1 MPPRRPAL
9 LFALPASLWLAFTSP
24 LPADPP
30 TLSDKS
36 ARSLAALEKRPA
48 PGALFDRFIEGW
60 LESSDLPALE
70 AFLISRA
77 DASPTAP
84 PSILLGLYLARKG
97 DDDAALAAFRRA
109 TEKDAASS
117 AAWSA
122 RATAE
127 TRLRDYDA
135 AIASLTKALQ
145 LPAPRAESLRS
156 GQSLGRLLARSGR
169 TDDALATWNDLATA
183 NPDDDGLIED
193 IMELQIDEGLFD
205 AALAS
210 ANRLL
215 TLRKD
220 PYQKLLVRLRLG
232 DIFARN
238 NQRDKSLESWLGC
251 LHDTGVSS
259 WLEKEI
265 LSQIDRI
272 FRQASN
278 LAGLRQVLER
288 ELSATPL
295 RPAVHRAAAAIMAE
309 TGDRPAAISTL
320 RRLIDLTPGD
330 RAVREETAE
339 LLRAADQPAEALAI
353 MEALLTQYPD
363 DQELR
368 LRLVSLRDKAGNR
381 PAALQLLED
390 FFSRSGKSES
400 AALRRAA
407 VLEQFGLFTEAAASL
422 TDAAASL
429 PPDSPLNSTR
439 ASLLARSGKPDD
451 ALAIWRSI
459 AASGNPSVL
468 LQTARSVASAI
479 SDSAALDLLIANVAR
494 SNQDPLI
501 LTKICDLAAAAARP
515 ADALPFTDPLL
526 ASASRPAEIAQATET
541 SLRVIRLAKADS
553 ALRDRFAAA
562 DASLTPAQRGLFA
575 RLLEAAGEPDAA
587 ARQLASLPPESGGP
601 QRVQLFIL
609 RKDWAA
615 AAALQQELIAIPAM
629 RQAENARI
637 LSDLWTR
644 AGNTDNATAA
654 ARLWQQLAP
663 DSPRPILALANILTS
678 SQQESAALDLLRHA
692 SARFPDNEEI
702 RARLAASAAAS
713 GRHLEAIASF
723 RSLYNSAR
731 DSDARSRWL
740 QLWIDAAES
749 ANRIPD
755 LIEEF
760 SERRRAAP
768 NPVDSLLALAELHR
782 RSGDYERRRAALADA
797 SRAAHDHPDTALA
810 IAALHEREDN
820 RPAAIA
826 ALRPA
831 LDKDTSGLVRER
843 LARLLLNSNEPD
855 EGLRLIAD
863 SAAAA
868 TPEGLENLALGLF
881 RSERP
886 ADALKL
892 LNSRPDLIASDY
904 RLRFLSALLLLASN
918 QPEAAGDLFLDLLE
932 CSENLPDARAR
943 KAIALS
949 PLAPSSEDEANA
961 QLSSL
966 FPGNGAAIFS
976 TISIRA
982 AITSGDSNS
991 VNPAYPL
998 PTSLD
1003 NLHAAALGGVAAA
1016 LSASPDSPRHSS
1028 WLNRLSS
1035 SGFPWMSLIPALPDA
1050 DPFSQNDST
1059 VPWKSIVAKHPDS
1072 PDLLAIAAAAD
1083 AISWDDTSD
1092 PELATLAWDAFHKS
1106 HPLFALTIALP
1117 SIARTPEPPPWEAT
1131 ALTESA
1137 ALQNPQGL
1145 LVYALL
1151 NSLQIDPASL
1161 PASRLPALDALEDVL
1176 AAWHPKLN
1184 ADSGLLRDLK
1194 PMVANALAA
1203 SAIRRRDAARLVTVL
1218 THELN
1223 HPLPL
1228 TYSTPG
1234 SAADSLE
1241 FPPPELPGVSSILL
1255 ELCTDGP
1262 PVRPTDPFEDADFVA
1277 DAAAL
1282 TNLPLLRAL
1291 MTMAVHDDSKREAAM
1306 ETLAASAGTDP
1317 ASLVLLASWFLET
1330 SEFPRAADFLIRASA
1345 ANLPR
1350 EIRSLVDSSL
1360 AQLGTEPSLSESA
1373 AAAARDAALR
1383 LRRDA
1388 RSPLQRQT
1396 LAAILRNLG
1405 LEKEALAL
1413 SPLPPGLASHTNVR
1427 PAASQGNPPDSSKDS
1442 RFSPTRINELIAAG
1456 NQPDAINLLVSSA
1469 LADATTITADAAT
1482 APGFWNRLPDP
1493 ILAWLASVSDHGL
1506 TAEVSAALAAADSN
1520 PLARGTALSWLR
1532 QDTLAKPL
1540 LEKALSG
1547 PPSTHESAHA
1557 KLFAFAIHQLD
1568 APAAAAHLLA
1578 ISDAHR
1584 MNAWVL
1590 ASSPV
1595 NWKPT
1600 DPKPYAAACHETL
1613 RRIIPSLPPDSSEW
1627 IAAAVYSVV
1636 DFDPETRNAVAR
1648 ELYPLVC
1655 RFPKAASRA
1664 FGFLSFRHPQTS
1676 AAILADAAIAATI
1689 ATASLP
1695 QPPAKPDESFW
1706 PVWPLD
1712 LIGWRYPVTSWT
1724 SLAAAAIR
1732 ESWRDNKAASLDVS
1746 LASKIASTGRA
1757 AAARRL
1763 IALYT
1768 ADPDNFSAACR
1779 DFLSADPHPSSW
1791 SIVAVAATDRQIVP
1805 DLSSALDAILNPPVD
1820 SNSYPL
1826 ATTAAAAL
1834 ASITAATKGPEAAT
1848 AFLDSLALRLLGPP
1862 DSRASRLAT
1871 VRWNRVNNTSTT
1883 PRPEEAGPFLFVST
1897 LVRCTKDSA
1906 AAITPALNALHKH
1919 VIPLVPENIRANCL
1933 KRWSADFDVLTEA
1946 VASGDPTKLAA
1957 TIRRAGFLS
1966 DSSLTIFPD
1975 TTHPIDPLR
1984 ALLNDQNSDYLAATN
1999 ALLSSDPDSLA
2010 RRLIAALLSDD
2021 DSATTNA
2028 IAAIAAAQPGS
2039 ATAWARIFNEW
2050 SISTDEATVSPETN
2064 AFLASA
2070 RQIAADAQTAAS
2082 NSSLTKLRNLK
2093 SPRDITADDASSA
2106 IREILSTAVLAGKP
2120 KVDESLAVC
2129 LHAASIIDSQ
2139 ILDDAL
2145 EDALTTPRDPEPRA
2159 LMLACVARAAS
2170 APDLRFSHRPDP
2182 DAIAAFLT
2190 TTASNPDSPWLW
2202 NGSFPGAEFLTN
2214 RGDRLALLPG
2224 ALHYFIKSDDRP
2236 RFQSWFTG
2244 TDSWESILADPS
2256 IALRCRLHAA
2266 ISLAESSFSSPALRA
2281 IATDLYL
2288 KFAAS
2293 SPADGDLAVSIS
2305 FTAALD
2311 PLPTDLA
2318 RRLLRQI
2325 TPILLDSS
2333 NRDDAYLSN
2342 AFRIALDANE
2352 PGRASAILRE
2362 IVNQGSASCA
2372 AIATIARNATL
2383 LNTALSDWS
2392 FDSPLAVLPTPAAAL
2407 EPDSLAWL
2415 ATAIPDPAR
2424 RWHLS
2429 AHWAAAAASNPAAI
2443 ALLSNL
2449 ASRWPEAALTAPSDR
2464 LFALSLLAAW
2474 PPALTLLPDSALP
2487 KSLATPAGS
2496 SPDDKA
2502 FAAHLLDHTIRIAR
2516 GDLSLIDLPQD
2527 TLDRID
2533 SLDDQRV
2540 PRRFLAAVL
2549 FQFPNLPA
2557 DRRAAILT
2565 HWSTLSNTQPEAIA
2579 LMRALNPDDPCTPL
2593 SARRHESPL
2602 LLWPFPFALWPFPLP
2617 DNFDRAAFSSRLHRI
2632 LAHHADRDAIDA
2644 WITCQLAA
2652 NPPKP

>member
-1 MPPRRPAL
+1 MTPRRPAL
-9 LFALPASLWLAFTSP
+9 LFALPASLWLAFASP
-24 LPADPP
+24 LPADSP
-30 TLSDKS
+30 TLSEKS
-36 ARSLAALEKRPA
+36 ARSLAALDKRPA

-70 AFLISRA
+70 AFLVARA
-77 DASPTAP
+77 DASPAAP
-84 PSILLGLYLARKG
+84 PSILLGLFLARKG

-117 AAWSA
+117 GAWSA
-122 RATAE
+122 RAAAE

-135 AIASLTKALQ
+135 AIASLTKARQ
-145 LPAPRAESLRS
+145 LPAPRADSLRS

-169 TDDALATWNDLATA
+169 TDDALATWNELATA

-193 IMELQIDEGLFD
+193 IMELQIDEGLLD
-205 AALAS
+205 AASTS

-220 PYQKLLVRLRLG
+220 PYQQLLVRLRLG
-232 DIFARN
+232 DILARN
-238 NQRDKSLESWLGC
+238 DQRDKALETWLAC

-259 WLEKEI
+259 WLEKEV

-272 FRQASN
+272 FRKASD
-278 LAGLRQVLER
+278 LASLRQLLER
-288 ELSATPL
+288 ELASSPL

-309 TGDRPAAISTL
+309 TGDRPAAIATL

-330 RAVREETAE
+330 RAVREETAD

-368 LRLVSLRDKAGNR
+368 IRLVSLRDKAGNR
-381 PAALQLLED
+381 PAALQLLDD
-390 FFSRSGKSES
+390 FFTRAGKSE
-400 AALRRAA
+400 AAAQRRAA
-407 VLEQFGLFTEAAASL
+407 VLEQFGLFSEAAASL
-422 TDAAASL
+422 TEAAAAL
-429 PPDSPLNSTR
+429 PPDSPLNATR

-494 SNQDPLI
+494 SNHDPLI

-526 ASASRPAEIAQATET
+526 ASASRPAEIAQAIET

-553 ALRDRFAAA
+553 ALRDRFAAS
-562 DASLTPAQRGLFA
+562 DATLTPAQRGLFA

-609 RKDWAA
+609 RGDWAA
-615 AAALQQELIAIPAM
+615 AAAFQQELIAIPAM

-644 AGNTDNATAA
+644 AGNTENATTA

-663 DSPRPILALANILTS
+663 DSPRPILALANILAS

-702 RARLAASAAAS
+702 RARLAASATAS

-723 RSLYNSAR
+723 RSLYDSAR

-740 QLWIDAAES
+740 QLWIDTAES

-760 SERRRAAP
+760 SERRRAAA

-782 RSGDYERRRAALADA
+782 RTGDYERRRAALADA

-855 EGLRLIAD
+855 EGLRLIAA

-881 RSERP
+881 RADRP

-892 LNSRPDLIASDY
+892 LDSRPDLRAADY
-904 RLRFLSALLLLASN
+904 RLRFLSALLLLASQ

-932 CSENLPDARAR
+932 CSDNLPDARAR
-943 KAIALS
+943 KAIALA

-961 QLSSL
+961 QLSTL

-982 AITSGDSNS
+982 AINSGDSNS

-1016 LSASPDSPRHSS
+1016 LSASPDSPRHAS

-1035 SGFPWMSLIPALPDA
+1035 SGFPWMSLIPSLPDA
-1050 DPFSQNDST
+1050 DPFSQNDSS
-1059 VPWKSIVAKHPDS
+1059 VPWKTIVDQHPDS

-1083 AISWDDTSD
+1083 AISWDNTAD
-1092 PELATLAWDAFHKS
+1092 PAVATLAWNAFHKS
-1106 HPLFALTIALP
+1106 HPLFALAIAIP
-1117 SIARTPEPPPWEAT
+1117 SIARAPEPPPWESV
-1131 ALTESA
+1131 ALTEAA

-1151 NSLQIDPASL
+1151 NNLETDPTSITD
-1161 PASRLPALDALEDVL
+1161 SRLPARNALEDVL
-1176 AAWHPKLN
+1176 AAWHPNLK

-1194 PMVANALAA
+1194 PMVASALAA
-1203 SAIRRRDAARLVTVL
+1203 SAIRRRDAARLVAVL

-1223 HPLPL
+1223 NPLPL
-1228 TYSTPG
+1228 TYSAPG

-1241 FPPPELPGVSSILL
+1241 FPPPELPGVSPILL

-1277 DAAAL
+1277 EAAAL

-1291 MTMAVHDDSKREAAM
+1291 MTMAVHDDSKREDAM
-1306 ETLAASAGTDP
+1306 ETLASSAGTDP

-1330 SEFPRAADFLIRASA
+1330 SDFPRAADFLIRASA

-1360 AQLGTEPSLSESA
+1360 AQLGTEPSLPESA

-1413 SPLPPGLASHTNVR
+1413 SPLPPGLASKPNLR
-1427 PAASQGNPPDSSKDS
+1427 PATSQGNPPDSSKDTT
-1442 RFSPTRINELIAAG
+1442 FSPARINELIAAG
-1456 NQPDAINLLVSSA
+1456 QQPDAVNLLVSSA
-1469 LADATTITADAAT
+1469 LADATTITADPAT

-1493 ILAWLASVSDHGL
+1493 ILAWLASVSDHSL
-1506 TAEVSAALAAADSN
+1506 TSEVSAALAAADSN
-1520 PLARGTALSWLR
+1520 PLARGTALSWLK
-1532 QDTLAKPL
+1532 QDALAKPL
-1540 LEKALSG
+1540 LEAALSG
-1547 PPSTHESAHA
+1547 PPATLESAHA

-1568 APAAAAHLLA
+1568 APTAATHLLA

-1600 DPKPYAAACHETL
+1600 DQKRYAAACHETL
-1613 RRIIPSLPPDSSEW
+1613 RRIIPSLTPDSSEW

-1636 DFDPETRNAVAR
+1636 DSDPDTRNAVAR

-1655 RFPKAASRA
+1655 RLPKAASRA
-1664 FGFLSFRHPQTS
+1664 FGFLSFRHPGTS
-1676 AAILADAAIAATI
+1676 ATILADAASAASI

-1695 QPPAKPDESFW
+1695 QPPAKPDEPFW
-1706 PVWPLD
+1706 PEWPLD
-1712 LIGWRYPVTSWT
+1712 LIGSRYPVTSWT

-1732 ESWRDNKAASLDVS
+1732 ESWRDNQAASLDVS
-1746 LASKIASTGRA
+1746 LASKIASSGRA

-1791 SIVAVAATDRQIVP
+1791 SIVAVAASDRQLVP
-1805 DLSSALDAILNPPVD
+1805 DLSSALDAILTPPID
-1820 SNSYPL
+1820 NNSYQFGS
-1826 ATTAAAAL
+1826 AAAAAL
-1834 ASITAATKGPEAAT
+1834 ASITAATKGPDAAS
-1848 AFLDSLALRLLGPP
+1848 AFLDSLALRLLGPL
-1862 DSRASRLAT
+1862 DSRASRLAS
-1871 VRWNRVNNTSTT
+1871 VRWGRVNNTSTI

-1919 VIPLVPENIRANCL
+1919 VTPLVPENIRAICL
-1933 KRWSADFDVLTEA
+1933 KRWSANFDVLAEA

-1957 TIRRAGFLS
+1957 TILRAGFLS

-1984 ALLNDQNSDYLAATN
+1984 ALLNDQNNHYLATTN
-1999 ALLSSDPDSLA
+1999 TLLSNDPDSLA
-2010 RRLIAALLSDD
+2010 RRLLAALLSDD
-2021 DSATTNA
+2021 DSATTTA
-2028 IAAIAAAQPGS
+2028 IAAIAAAQPAS
-2039 ATAWARIFNEW
+2039 AAAWARIFNSW
-2050 SISTDEATVSPETN
+2050 YLSPDDASLSPQTKV
-2064 AFLASA
+2064 FLASA
-2070 RQIAADAQTAAS
+2070 RQIAADAQTAAA
-2082 NSSLTKLRNLK
+2082 NSSLTTLRNLK

-2129 LHAASIIDSQ
+2129 LRAASIIDSQ
-2139 ILDDAL
+2139 VLDDAL
-2145 EDALTTPRDPEPRA
+2145 EDALFTPRDPEPRA
-2159 LMLACVARAAS
+2159 LMLSCVARAAS

-2182 DAIAAFLT
+2182 DAIADFLT

-2224 ALHYFIKSDDRP
+2224 ALQFFINSDDRP

-2244 TDSWESILADPS
+2244 PDSWESLLADPS
-2256 IALRCRLHAA
+2256 IARRCRLHAA
-2266 ISLAESSFSSPALRA
+2266 IALAESPFTSPAIPYLA
-2281 IATDLYL
+2281 AELYL
-2288 KFAAS
+2288 ASAAN
-2293 SPADGDLAVSIS
+2293 SPADADLAAAIARI
-2305 FTAALD
+2305 AALHR
-2311 PLPTDLA
+2311 LPTEPA

-2325 TPILLDSS
+2325 TPILIDSGNS
-2333 NRDDAYLSN
+2333 EDADLAN
-2342 AFRIALDANE
+2342 AFKIALDANE
-2352 PGRASAILRE
+2352 FGRASAILRHVGVE
-2362 IVNQGSASCA
+2362 GAASCA
-2372 AIATIARNATL
+2372 AFASIARNAALLRTTL
-2383 LNTALSDWS
+2383 TDWS
-2392 FDSPLAVLPTPAAAL
+2392 FASQLSSIPPPAAAFD
-2407 EPDSLAWL
+2407 PDSLEWL

-2424 RWHLS
+2424 RWHLT
-2429 AHWAAAAASNPAAI
+2429 AHWAAADPSNPAAT
-2443 ALLSNL
+2443 ALLANL
-2449 ASRWPEAALTAPSDR
+2449 ASRWPEAALTAPSDQR
-2464 LFALSLLAAW
+2464 FALSLLSAW
-2474 PPALTLLPDSALP
+2474 PPALAILPDSALP
-2487 KSLATPAGS
+2487 KSLATLAGS
-2496 SPDDKA
+2496 SPDEKA
-2502 FAAHLLDHTIRIAR
+2502 FASQVLAHTIRIAR
-2516 GDLSLIDLPQD
+2516 GDLSLIELSSES
-2527 TLDRID
+2527 LVRID
-2533 SLDDQRV
+2533 SIDDQSF
-2540 PRRFLAAVL
+2540 PRRFLGAVL
-2549 FQFPNLPA
+2549 FQFPNLPT
-2557 DRRAAILT
+2557 DRRAAILAQ
-2565 HWSTLSNTQPEAIA
+2565 WVNLGNTPPEALA
-2579 LMRALNPDDPCTPL
+2579 LMRALDPDDPCTPL
-2593 SARRHESPL
+2593 SSPPRRESPFL
-2602 LLWPFPFALWPFPLP
+2602 LWPFPLP
-2617 DNFDRAAFSSRLHRI
+2617 DNFDRGPFSSRLHKI
-2632 LAHHADRDAIDA
+2632 LAHRADHDTIDA
-2644 WITCQLAA
+2644 WITSQFAA

>member
-1 MPPRRPAL
+1 
-9 LFALPASLWLAFTSP
+9 
-24 LPADPP
+24 
-30 TLSDKS
+30 
-36 ARSLAALEKRPA
+36 
-48 PGALFDRFIEGW
+48 
-60 LESSDLPALE
+60 
-70 AFLISRA
+70 
-77 DASPTAP
+77 
-84 PSILLGLYLARKG
+84 
-97 DDDAALAAFRRA
+97 
-109 TEKDAASS
+109 
-117 AAWSA
+117 
-122 RATAE
+122 
-127 TRLRDYDA
+127 
-135 AIASLTKALQ
+135 
-145 LPAPRAESLRS
+145 
-156 GQSLGRLLARSGR
+156 
-169 TDDALATWNDLATA
+169 
-183 NPDDDGLIED
+183 
-193 IMELQIDEGLFD
+193 
-205 AALAS
+205 
-210 ANRLL
+210 
-215 TLRKD
+215 
-220 PYQKLLVRLRLG
+220 
-232 DIFARN
+232 
-238 NQRDKSLESWLGC
+238 
-251 LHDTGVSS
+251 
-259 WLEKEI
+259 
-265 LSQIDRI
+265 
-272 FRQASN
+272 
-278 LAGLRQVLER
+278 
-288 ELSATPL
+288 
-295 RPAVHRAAAAIMAE
+295 
-309 TGDRPAAISTL
+309 
-320 RRLIDLTPGD
+320 
-330 RAVREETAE
+330 
-339 LLRAADQPAEALAI
+339 
-353 MEALLTQYPD
+353 
-363 DQELR
+363 
-368 LRLVSLRDKAGNR
+368 
-381 PAALQLLED
+381 
-390 FFSRSGKSES
+390 
-400 AALRRAA
+400 
-407 VLEQFGLFTEAAASL
+407 
-422 TDAAASL
+422 
-429 PPDSPLNSTR
+429 
-439 ASLLARSGKPDD
+439 
-451 ALAIWRSI
+451 
-459 AASGNPSVL
+459 
-468 LQTARSVASAI
+468 
-479 SDSAALDLLIANVAR
+479 
-494 SNQDPLI
+494 
-501 LTKICDLAAAAARP
+501 
-515 ADALPFTDPLL
+515 
-526 ASASRPAEIAQATET
+526 
-541 SLRVIRLAKADS
+541 
-553 ALRDRFAAA
+553 
-562 DASLTPAQRGLFA
+562 
-575 RLLEAAGEPDAA
+575 
-587 ARQLASLPPESGGP
+587 
-601 QRVQLFIL
+601 
-609 RKDWAA
+609 
-615 AAALQQELIAIPAM
+615 
-629 RQAENARI
+629 
-637 LSDLWTR
+637 
-644 AGNTDNATAA
+644 
-654 ARLWQQLAP
+654 
-663 DSPRPILALANILTS
+663 
-678 SQQESAALDLLRHA
+678 
-692 SARFPDNEEI
+692 
-702 RARLAASAAAS
+702 
-713 GRHLEAIASF
+713 
-723 RSLYNSAR
+723 
-731 DSDARSRWL
+731 
-740 QLWIDAAES
+740 
-749 ANRIPD
+749 
-755 LIEEF
+755 
-760 SERRRAAP
+760 
-768 NPVDSLLALAELHR
+768 
-782 RSGDYERRRAALADA
+782 
-797 SRAAHDHPDTALA
+797 
-810 IAALHEREDN
+810 
-820 RPAAIA
+820 
-826 ALRPA
+826 
-831 LDKDTSGLVRER
+831 
-843 LARLLLNSNEPD
+843 
-855 EGLRLIAD
+855 
-863 SAAAA
+863 
-868 TPEGLENLALGLF
+868 
-881 RSERP
+881 
-886 ADALKL
+886 
-892 LNSRPDLIASDY
+892 
-904 RLRFLSALLLLASN
+904 
-918 QPEAAGDLFLDLLE
+918 
-932 CSENLPDARAR
+932 
-943 KAIALS
+943 
-949 PLAPSSEDEANA
+949 
-961 QLSSL
+961 
-966 FPGNGAAIFS
+966 
-976 TISIRA
+976 
-982 AITSGDSNS
+982 
-991 VNPAYPL
+991 
-998 PTSLD
+998 
-1003 NLHAAALGGVAAA
+1003 
-1016 LSASPDSPRHSS
+1016 
-1028 WLNRLSS
+1028 
-1035 SGFPWMSLIPALPDA
+1035 
-1050 DPFSQNDST
+1050 
-1059 VPWKSIVAKHPDS
+1059 
-1072 PDLLAIAAAAD
+1072 
-1083 AISWDDTSD
+1083 
-1092 PELATLAWDAFHKS
+1092 
-1106 HPLFALTIALP
+1106 
-1117 SIARTPEPPPWEAT
+1117 
-1131 ALTESA
+1131 
-1137 ALQNPQGL
+1137 
-1145 LVYALL
+1145 
-1151 NSLQIDPASL
+1151 
-1161 PASRLPALDALEDVL
+1161 
-1176 AAWHPKLN
+1176 
-1184 ADSGLLRDLK
+1184 
-1194 PMVANALAA
+1194 
-1203 SAIRRRDAARLVTVL
+1203 
-1218 THELN
+1218 
-1223 HPLPL
+1223 
-1228 TYSTPG
+1228 
-1234 SAADSLE
+1234 
-1241 FPPPELPGVSSILL
+1241 
-1255 ELCTDGP
+1255 
-1262 PVRPTDPFEDADFVA
+1262 
-1277 DAAAL
+1277 
-1282 TNLPLLRAL
+1282 